1 MAFSRRHY
9 RTDYV
14 HRGDRARRRQRVKR
28 YVLATGMVASLYT
41 VTHLRQKEANASGL
55 SGKQD
60 IHQLQ
65 SALDSATGELNLA
78 KAQLDRAN
86 HILDYSTRYKVA
98 ADLARDIY
106 DIALAEGI
114 EPELAFRL
122 VRLESDF
129 NEHATS
135 PVGAVGLTQVMVPT
149 ANFYQKG
156 ITRERLYRRD
166 TNLRIGFRY
175 LRGLIREYKGDTN
188 LALLVYNR
196 GEVAVR
202 AARQQG
208 VNPSNG
214 YDRIIMKGYR
224 GKATVD

>member
-1 MAFSRRHY
+1 
-9 RTDYV
+9 
-14 HRGDRARRRQRVKR
+14 
-28 YVLATGMVASLYT
+28 
-41 VTHLRQKEANASGL
+41 
-55 SGKQD
+55 
-60 IHQLQ
+60 
-65 SALDSATGELNLA
+65 
-78 KAQLDRAN
+78 
-86 HILDYSTRYKVA
+86 
-98 ADLARDIY
+98 
-106 DIALAEGI
+106 
-114 EPELAFRL
+114 
-122 VRLESDF
+122 
-129 NEHATS
+129 
-135 PVGAVGLTQVMVPT
+135 MVPT

-188 LALLVYNR
+188 IALLVYNR

-214 YDRIIMKGYR
+214 YDRIIMRGYR